1 MNEPDDLLGFLI
13 EGLVGQHR
21 DIVTRAFY
29 KTAEGDPNSGPVNEA
44 ILFTAVSRRMAL
56 APKELREANAEFKQL
71 LAGGREMEARIRER
85 VELSNAGVVA
95 SFKDEVARATSYL
108 RASAQHNEEIIT
120 EGRQIAETM
129 KAHLVQDRE
138 LLTELREIKTELK
151 MNRDANQQIVQA
163 TENNKA
169 ISQSIKE
176 IVEHLTDMAS
186 MNWITIGVFIGSI
199 LAIIAMQLPWWLA
212 LLLFGLA
219 IGLLQAMA
227 RSSWKFVRGKAAIM
241 KTVD

>member
-1 MNEPDDLLGFLI
+1 
-13 EGLVGQHR
+13 
-21 DIVTRAFY
+21 
-29 KTAEGDPNSGPVNEA
+29 
-44 ILFTAVSRRMAL
+44 
-56 APKELREANAEFKQL
+56 
-71 LAGGREMEARIRER
+71 MEARIRER

>member
-13 EGLVGQHR
+13 EGLIGQQR

-44 ILFTAVSRRMAL
+44 ILLTAVSRRMAL
-56 APKELREANAEFKQL
+56 APRELREANGEFKRL
-71 LAGGREMEARIRER
+71 LAEGREMEARIRER

-95 SFKDEVARATSYL
+95 SFKDEATRAATHLRATVEYN
-108 RASAQHNEEIIT
+108 ASIVSDAREV
-120 EGRQIAETM
+120 AETM
-129 KAHLVQDRE
+129 KALLVQGRD
-138 LLTELREIKTELK
+138 LVTELRQIKTELK
-151 MNRDANQQIVQA
+151 TNRDSNQQILKA
-163 TENNKA
+163 TENNKS

-212 LLLFGLA
+212 LLLFALA

-227 RSSWKFVRGKAAIM
+227 RLSCRLVSGKAETM

>member
-151 MNRDANQQIVQA
+151 MNRDANQQILKA
-163 TENNKA
+163 TENNKS

-212 LLLFGLA
+212 LLLFALA

-227 RSSWKFVRGKAAIM
+227 RLSCKLVSGKAETM